1 VARREDDTWDIS
13 ESVGATALGAA
24 EGRVREAAT
33 ESPLFT
39 DPYAQLFLDEAT
51 AQGMSYSLYTDDMMA
66 RLQEIDPAITRNIS
80 ANWSYTASRTRWFD
94 DFFASAGATGVRQAV
109 NLGAGLD
116 ARAWRLPWANES
128 VVFEIDQPK
137 VLEFKTA
144 TLRSHGAEP
153 ACRYLAV
160 GIDLRQDWPKVL
172 RAHGFDPTQPTAWS
186 AEGRLPYL
194 SAGAQDNL
202 FERIHD
208 LSAPGSRMAA
218 DVFGAAFSDPENL
231 ARLAAWFRRV
241 AEAVRQAGGQMPD
254 TPSTWVDEDRTDIAD
269 WLREHGWKVEAVEVR
284 DLMASYGRQVPAED
298 APGVPACDF
307 INGRLS

>member
-1 VARREDDTWDIS
+1 
-13 ESVGATALGAA
+13 
-24 EGRVREAAT
+24 
-33 ESPLFT
+33 
-39 DPYAQLFLDEAT
+39 
-51 AQGMSYSLYTDDMMA
+51 
-66 RLQEIDPAITRNIS
+66 
-80 ANWSYTASRTRWFD
+80 
-94 DFFASAGATGVRQAV
+94 
-109 NLGAGLD
+109 
-116 ARAWRLPWANES
+116 
-128 VVFEIDQPK
+128 
-137 VLEFKTA
+137 
-144 TLRSHGAEP
+144 
-153 ACRYLAV
+153 
-160 GIDLRQDWPKVL
+160 
-172 RAHGFDPTQPTAWS
+172 
-186 AEGRLPYL
+186 L

-208 LSAPGSRMAA
+208 LSAPGSRVAA